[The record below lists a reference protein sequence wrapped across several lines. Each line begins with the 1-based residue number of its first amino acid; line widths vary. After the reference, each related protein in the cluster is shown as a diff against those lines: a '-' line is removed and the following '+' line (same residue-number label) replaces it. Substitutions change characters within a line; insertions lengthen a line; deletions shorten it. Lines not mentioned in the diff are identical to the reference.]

1 MSSADT
7 AGPTVAVVTVAYHSE
22 DALEGFFRTLPAAL
36 DGVTAEVVVVDNA
49 STDRDLSAG
58 RARAAGATFV
68 ALDENLGYGAGA
80 DAGVAALRSHPEFI
94 VIANPDVEF
103 TDGAIR
109 SLLDAADA
117 VREGAAFGPRIVDEH
132 GAVYPSARRF
142 PRVGTGVGH
151 ALLGRIAP
159 GNPWTR
165 AYRAEDD
172 HGTERRATDWLS
184 GACLLLR
191 RSAYDEVGGFDHD
204 YFMYFEDVDLG
215 QRLADAGWRSI
226 YVPDATV
233 LHFGARSTSLVARRM
248 DRAHHASAYRYLA
261 SVYDR
266 WYHAPLRLALRTGL
280 GLRSRARGRGDQTA

>member
-1 MSSADT
+1 MSSAD
-7 AGPTVAVVTVAYHSE
+7 AAAPVVAVVTVAYHSE
-22 DALEGFFRTLPAAL
+22 DALEGFFRTLPGAL
-36 DGVTAEVVVVDNA
+36 DGVPAEVVVVDNA
-49 STDRDLSAG
+49 SADRDRSAE
-58 RARAAGATFV
+58 RARRAGATFV
-68 ALDENLGYGAGA
+68 GLDENLGYGAGA
-80 DAGVAALRSHPEFI
+80 DAGVAALRSRPDYL
-94 VIANPDVEF
+94 VVVNPDVEF

-109 SLLDAADA
+109 SLLDAADS
-117 VREGAAFGPRIVDEH
+117 VLEGAAFGPRIVDEH

-172 HGTERRATDWLS
+172 HGAARRETDWLS

-215 QRLADAGWRSI
+215 QRLADAGWHSI

-233 LHFGARSTSLVARRM
+233 MHFGARSTSLVAGRM
-248 DRAHHASAYRYLA
+248 DRAHHDSAYRYL
-261 SVYDR
+261 SRVYPR
-266 WYHAPLRLALRTGL
+266 WYHAPLRLALRAGL
-280 GLRSRARGRGDQTA
+280 GARSLARSRQDGNG